1 MTRPNPVRRG
11 KSPTAG
17 FESPAVGGAVVSLG
31 HDAPSQPA
39 PPKYRVHS
47 DVALSEEHTVTLI
60 LFYVAFMIAGDLA
73 AYLLGLQASEPARF
87 PGPLFLISLGLV
99 GARSLGDYT
108 ESRHI
113 KCEMKA
119 PWMNPGVRELAALS
133 ALAALGCGLAAG
145 QGDLLFVALF
155 GAASIVTIIE
165 TIRRL
170 R

>member
-1 MTRPNPVRRG
+1 MGYARKPDRFPSRL
-11 KSPTAG
+11 
-17 FESPAVGGAVVSLG
+17 FLFSLG
-31 HDAPSQPA
+31 RLDS
-39 PPKYRVHS
+39 
-47 DVALSEEHTVTLI
+47 
-60 LFYVAFMIAGDLA
+60 
-73 AYLLGLQASEPARF
+73 
-87 PGPLFLISLGLV
+87 
-99 GARSLGDYT
+99 RSLGNYT

-119 PWMNPGVRELAALS
+119 PWMNPRARELAALS

-165 TIRRL
+165 VIRRL